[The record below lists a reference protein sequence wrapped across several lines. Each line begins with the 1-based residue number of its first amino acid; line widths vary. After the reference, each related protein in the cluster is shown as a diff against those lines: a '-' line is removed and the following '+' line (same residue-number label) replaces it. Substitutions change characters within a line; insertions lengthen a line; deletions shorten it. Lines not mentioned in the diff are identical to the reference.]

1 MRPDFS
7 QSGKCFAVIIAAFAW
22 GIPACSWAAQAPNAR
37 VPFSVSSATETDDI
51 AKLFHDFCLFD
62 QPSFEGMQTQA
73 VVLHGAKAVD
83 HTIPRDNNRKIRQQ
97 AWLVARPSGVYQITA
112 IEGDMASGARRT
124 VGCGVTSEAGNGAD
138 VAQALS
144 MAYGLGAPFKRVPA
158 LGNVPNSVVWNKNFG
173 PHEAK
178 ILLTYGAQ
186 GMAGVS
192 VHLILPN
199 LPK

>member
-1 MRPDFS
+1 MRPHFS
-7 QSGKCFAVIIAAFAW
+7 QSAIRFALFFSAFA
-22 GIPACSWAAQAPNAR
+22 GVLPAGAAPAPVLDKLQPLGANA
-37 VPFSVSSATETDDI
+37 ATETDDI
-51 AKLFHDFCLFD
+51 AKLFHDFCLFQ
-62 QPSFEGMQTQA
+62 QPSFEGMQAQA

-83 HTIPRDNNRKIRQQ
+83 HTIPRDNNRTIHQQ
-97 AWLVARPSGVYQITA
+97 AWLVLRPSGVYQITA

-124 VGCGVTSEAGNGAD
+124 VGCGVTAQTGKGDEI
-138 VAQALS
+138 AQALS

-158 LGNVPNSVVWNKNFG
+158 VGNTPNSVVWNKNFG

-178 ILLTYGAQ
+178 ILLTYGAE